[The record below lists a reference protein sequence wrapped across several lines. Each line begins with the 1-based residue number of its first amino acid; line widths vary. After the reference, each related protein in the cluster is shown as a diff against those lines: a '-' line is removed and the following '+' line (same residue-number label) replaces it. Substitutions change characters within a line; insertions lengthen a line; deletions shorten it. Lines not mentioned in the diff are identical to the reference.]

1 MIKLNLKTDNHEQE
15 LIKEYLENNVSEL
28 IANKINNGVKITKDD
43 KELISKKD
51 LNGFMKYASNEA
63 KKLAEQGAN
72 CACIEDKI
80 VYGWAMHYFEEDT
93 IEGKLFNLDGSE
105 YVKEIKH
112 NNTIKNITKT
122 EPVKP
127 KETKSQFNMFDF
139 INNNDTEKM
148 QIDDKNT
155 QNDAILQEK
164 TENIA
169 EMTYSL
175 EDDEEL
181 QEMKNEMLKS
191 FDDEEDEL
199 FDDEYFNTKTIKIND
214 SIIDTSTGE
223 VLEINTQ
230 NLDDDTIKKLQQ
242 LLDNKLKVRI

>member
-1 MIKLNLKTDNHEQE
+1 MKLNLKVCNHEQE
-15 LIKEYLENNVSEL
+15 LIKNYLEENASDVLCE
-28 IANKINNGVKITKDD
+28 KINNGIKITKDS

-51 LNGFMKYASNEA
+51 LNGFMKYASDEA
-63 KKLAEQGAN
+63 KKLVEQGAN

-80 VYGWAMHYFEEDT
+80 VYGWAIHYFEEDE
-93 IEGKLFNLDGSE
+93 IVGKLFNLDGSE

-112 NNTIKNITKT
+112 NNTTNNITKT

-139 INNNDTEKM
+139 INNNEIEKV
-148 QIDDKNT
+148 
-155 QNDAILQEK
+155 QNDENNEQNDTILQEND
-164 TENIA
+164 ENIA
-169 EMTYSL
+169 KKTYSL

-181 QEMKNEMLKS
+181 LKMKNEMLNTL
-191 FDDEEDEL
+191 DDEKDEL

-223 VLEINTQ
+223 VLTNNKPNLEDNTV
-230 NLDDDTIKKLQQ
+230 KLLNE
-242 LLDNKLKVRI
+242 LLENKIIVRI

>member
-1 MIKLNLKTDNHEQE
+1 MKLNLKVCNHEQE
-15 LIKEYLENNVSEL
+15 LIKNYLEENASDMLCE
-28 IANKINNGVKITKDD
+28 KINNGVKIIKDN

-51 LNGFMKYASNEA
+51 LNGFMKYASEEA
-63 KKLAEQGAN
+63 RKKAEQGAN
-72 CACIEDKI
+72 CSCIEDKI
-80 VYGWAMHYFEEDT
+80 VYGWAIHYFEEDT

-105 YVKEIKH
+105 YTPEIKTT
-112 NNTIKNITKT
+112 NTNKNTTKT

-139 INNNDTEKM
+139 LKNNDTEKV
-148 QIDDKNT
+148 QSDNKNP
-155 QNDAILQEK
+155 QNDTVLQEN

-199 FDDEYFNTKTIKIND
+199 FDDEYFNTKTIKINN

-223 VLEINTQ
+223 VLENKTQ
-230 NLDDDTIKKLQQ
+230 NLEDDTIQKLQQ
-242 LLDNKLKVRI
+242 LLENKLIVRI